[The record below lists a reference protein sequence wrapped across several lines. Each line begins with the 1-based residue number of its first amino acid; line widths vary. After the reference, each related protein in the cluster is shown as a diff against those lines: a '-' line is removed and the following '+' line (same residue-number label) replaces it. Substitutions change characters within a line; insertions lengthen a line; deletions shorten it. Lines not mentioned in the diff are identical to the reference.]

1 MDTVQ
6 SLFFGDM
13 VELPI
18 IASTRDN
25 SIKIYRIYSMLASP
39 KKRKRKKKK
48 NKSIVSLIINKYTQP
63 MSCYNK

>member
-6 SLFFGDM
+6 SIFWGDM

-18 IASTRDN
+18 IASTRVN
-25 SIKIYRIYSMLASP
+25 NIKIYRIYSTLASP
-39 KKRKRKKKK
+39 KKRKRKKK

-63 MSCYNK
+63 MSCCNK